1 MDNELRDLEDQL
13 GRLSPM
19 AMPDDMLARME
30 KAMDRWKEFTP
41 AEEKIVPFSGH
52 GAANQKSGKFH
63 IWASAAAVALIGAVT
78 TVLVIPE
85 KGSVIGSGPV
95 ADTSSVSESSV
106 DAPLS
111 SLSQPANIV
120 GVNNSKFNT
129 KITDEP
135 SYSIT
140 YDAEGKPHRLVKV
153 RFEDEITLYDD
164 KGRPVKV
171 KKPRI
176 EYYLVPVQIR

>member
-13 GRLSPM
+13 GKLSPM
-19 AMPDDMLARME
+19 AMPEDMLARME
-30 KAMDRWKEFTP
+30 KAMERWNEFTP
-41 AEEKIVPFSGH
+41 VEEKIVPFSSNGAGH
-52 GAANQKSGKFH
+52 SSGRFH
-63 IWASAAAVALIGAVT
+63 IWASAAAVALIGAVSA
-78 TVLVIPE
+78 VLIMPGNRAGNGSTDVAVAAPE
-85 KGSVIGSGPV
+85 PSQQM
-95 ADTSSVSESSV
+95 
-106 DAPLS
+106 DAQLP
-111 SLSQPANIV
+111 SLAQPANVV
-120 GVNNSKFNT
+120 GVNNSKFDT

-176 EYYLVPVQIR
+176 EYYMVPIQIR